1 MTSVTCAYCG
11 LPFKVRRVAPGR
23 PVYCCT
29 GCAVASR
36 VPVDAKGNFP
46 VNAAL
51 VSALGT
57 GFVYFNQL
65 LFWGLATLLAGEGR
79 VDAAATCVLVSWGA
93 GVATW
98 LALATGLLK
107 SGPLRG
113 ADGLLLAGS
122 LALIVTGWW
131 FGSPACG
138 AGANGLLLGWSVRG
152 LLKQKTRRKPDVT
165 V

>member
-11 LPFKVRRVAPGR
+11 LPFKVRRAAPGR
-23 PVYCCT
+23 VVYCST

-36 VPVDAKGNFP
+36 VPVDAKGDFP

-51 VSALGT
+51 ISALAI

-79 VDAAATCVLVSWGA
+79 TDAAATCVLVSWCAGA
-93 GVATW
+93 VMWLVLAVALMRSVPTRAADLLLLGTS
-98 LALATGLLK
+98 LALVVTGW
-107 SGPLRG
+107 RV
-113 ADGLLLAGS
+113 GS
-122 LALIVTGWW
+122 LAC
-131 FGSPACG
+131 A
-138 AGANGLLLGWSVRG
+138 AGANGLLLAWSVRG
-152 LLKQKTRRKPDVT
+152 LLKQKTRRNPDVT